1 MNPAE
6 ALGHLTRALLRGAP
20 PPEEEPRRPEGVRAR
35 VGDQFIE
42 PVDVSY
48 VGIGQEGT
56 HEWVALFD
64 IDPDTVDGMH
74 MDLLPGMTSVS
85 FAFPTTPE
93 DSP

>member
-1 MNPAE
+1 MNPSE
-6 ALGHLTRALLRGAP
+6 ALGHLTRALLRGAR

-42 PVDVSY
+42 PVELTY
-48 VGIGQEGT
+48 AGIDENGT

-74 MDLLPGMTSVS
+74 LDLLPGLTSVS
-85 FAFPTTPE
+85 FAFPIPPE